1 LFLVINEEEEEN
13 IMQITPFCPRLRK
26 QLAFTMIELLIVIA
40 ILGILAVA
48 VLSAI
53 NPIEQINRGRD
64 TGSRSDAEQLISAI
78 DRYYAMTGYYPWNAA
93 VGDVPTLAWQEVTT
107 GLVGA
112 TGMCPVLYR
121 LSDMAGAPEA
131 CADEVGTQELK
142 VTYVNKVGGG
152 DDAYNPLFIYHGP
165 NSYDSTYV
173 CFAPQSNAFQQE
185 AAERVTAGLPTDY
198 PVADAVGNTTDC
210 GTQGNCICLP

>member
-1 LFLVINEEEEEN
+1 
-13 IMQITPFCPRLRK
+13 MQIKSFCPRLRK
-26 QLAFTMIELLIVIA
+26 QLGFTMIELLIVIA

-78 DRYYAMTGYYPWNAA
+78 DRYYAMTGYYPWNAT
-93 VGDVPTLAWQEVTT
+93 VGDAPDLAWQEVGT

-112 TGMCPVLYR
+112 EGMCPVLYR
-121 LSDMAGAPEA
+121 LSDMAGAPSPDCDA
-131 CADEVGTQELK
+131 EVGTQELK
-142 VTYVNKVGGG
+142 VSYVNKVDKTGT
-152 DDAYNPLFIYHGP
+152 YNSLMIYHAN

-173 CFAPQSNAFQQE
+173 CFSPQSNAFQQE
-185 AAERVTAGLPTDY
+185 AAERFATGLPEDY
-198 PVADAVGNTTDC
+198 PADAVDNTEDC
-210 GTQGNCICLP
+210 GSEGNCICLP

>member
-1 LFLVINEEEEEN
+1 
-13 IMQITPFCPRLRK
+13 MQIKSFCPRLRK
-26 QLAFTMIELLIVIA
+26 QLGFTMIELLIVIA

-78 DRYYAMTGYYPWNAA
+78 DRFYAMTGYYPWNEA
-93 VGDVPTLAWQEVTT
+93 VNEDPEINPFTEANTT
-107 GLVGA
+107 DFTA
-112 TGMCPVLYR
+112 TGTLLTACPVLYR
-121 LSDMAGAPEA
+121 LSEVPAGSAAA
-131 CADEVGTQELK
+131 CNNEPGTQELK
-142 VTYVNKVGGG
+142 LGFVSKLDGTT
-152 DDAYNPLFIYHGP
+152 DNPLFIYHGP

-185 AAERVTAGLPTDY
+185 AAERVSGVLPNDF
-198 PVADAVGNTTDC
+198 PPDGVAYNNTTDC
-210 GTQGNCICLP
+210 GTEGNCICLP

>member
-1 LFLVINEEEEEN
+1 
-13 IMQITPFCPRLRK
+13 MQIKSFCPRLRK

-93 VGDVPTLAWQEVTT
+93 VGDTPTLAWQEVNTD
-107 GLVGA
+107 LAGA
-112 TGMCPVLYR
+112 AGMCPVLYR
-121 LSDMAGAPEA
+121 LSDMAGAPSPE
-131 CADEVGTQELK
+131 CDGEVGTQELK
-142 VTYVNKVGGG
+142 VTYVNKVSEGST
-152 DDAYNPLFIYHGP
+152 YNTLFIYHGP
-165 NSYDSTYV
+165 NSYDSAYV

-185 AAERVTAGLPTDY
+185 AAERVASGLPTDY
-198 PVADAVGNTTDC
+198 PSAADQAVGNATDC
-210 GTQGNCICLP
+210 GAGENCICLP